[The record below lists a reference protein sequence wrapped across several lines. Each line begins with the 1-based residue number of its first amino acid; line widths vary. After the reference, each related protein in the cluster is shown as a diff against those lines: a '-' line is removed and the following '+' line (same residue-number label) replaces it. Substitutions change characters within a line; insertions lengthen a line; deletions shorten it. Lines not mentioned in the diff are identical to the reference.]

1 MNIAIYIYYHRNNIL
16 WIYIYIYRY
25 ISGNPTGK
33 DPKVN
38 ATDTVIYSYLFGLL
52 YIYIYYIY
60 IYIFIIIYIDTHIM
74 VVCISYFPNMD
85 ITRDRMGYCQWTSYG
100 CSFNNETSRNHLG
113 FLRMHIELWYLDN
126 GRSMDIPW
134 ECERRM
140 PTWRLSPC
148 RPCRR
153 NCRVPTVIHDKY
165 HFPSCIQISHCQ
177 VWFSEPSG
185 VIKHSWKIHHLVQW
199 FSHFSMPIEPLQY
212 HET

>member
-1 MNIAIYIYYHRNNIL
+1 MIGVYMNIAIYIYITIGIIYYGYIH
-16 WIYIYIYRY
+16 IYIYIYWY

-38 ATDTVIYSYLFGLL
+38 TTDTVIYSYLFGLL
-52 YIYIYYIY
+52 YMIY
-60 IYIFIIIYIDTHIM
+60 IYIDTHIM

-134 ECERRM
+134 ECEQLEDANLRAIAQAF
-140 PTWRLSPC
+140 LEL
-148 RPCRR
+148 
-153 NCRVPTVIHDKY
+153 IIL
-165 HFPSCIQISHCQ
+165 FA
-177 VWFSEPSG
+177 
-185 VIKHSWKIHHLVQW
+185 
-199 FSHFSMPIEPLQY
+199 LQAMSAMSKKL
-212 HET
+212 